1 MPRFLRYN
9 KYSENLHRYILFHYF
24 HNKISVSQI
33 LNNLKGRKP
42 SKRLIYLWI
51 NEYKS
56 EMDNLQPKKRVR
68 KSKEAVP
75 DPAFASNNDELLYYR
90 KYLQIDKLE
99 GDIKKKLDRDY
110 LMSIKAMHAK
120 AKNTQKS

>member
-9 KYSENLHRYILFHYF
+9 KYSEKLHRYILFHYF

-110 LMSIKAMHAK
+110 LMSIKAMHSK